1 MNWKGCAQLAQL
13 HTAVTM
19 KTCRPDVVQ
28 SFVFKEKLDICVH
41 MRSFQILTCEY
52 LSQKL

>member
-13 HTAVTM
+13 HTAVTT
-19 KTCRPDVVQ
+19 KTCRPDAVQ
-28 SFVFKEKLDICVH
+28 SFVFKEKLDICVR
-41 MRSFQILTCEY
+41 MSFQILTCEY